1 MDVEKENVSTVN
13 HYNQRFS
20 IPLNISY
27 GDSLM
32 DTRNNNT
39 SLLNDK
45 MVDMKFITEFTGL
58 TDKWFYKLISEGQ
71 FPKPVKLGR
80 SSRWLQSE
88 VEHWVQKRIEQS
100 RC

>member
-1 MDVEKENVSTVN
+1 
-13 HYNQRFS
+13 
-20 IPLNISY
+20 
-27 GDSLM
+27 M

-45 MVDMKFITEFTGL
+45 MVDMKFITEFTVL

-100 RC
+100 RG